1 MEPGNQALT
10 LLQQIMFTV
19 ENFVTYQAEQ
29 LEQMQDHNQA
39 GKSFFVDKKIND
51 LSEKLIFWIDK
62 HEELQNKFAELLQH
76 LQTMQQDYID
86 MSRATNLII
95 YKLKDLELINKDALY
110 WKEKAEYYEN
120 TRKIIFNEYIKL
132 KNAQENNQHR
142 GC

>member
-1 MEPGNQALT
+1 MEPGNQALN

-19 ENFVTYQAEQ
+19 ENFVTYQAQQ

-110 WKEKAEYYEN
+110 WKQKAEHNEN
-120 TRKIIFNEYIKL
+120 TRKIIFNEYMKL
-132 KNAQENNQHR
+132 KNAQENNQH
-142 GC
+142 

>member
-1 MEPGNQALT
+1 MEPGNQALN

-51 LSEKLIFWIDK
+51 LSEKLIFWINK

-76 LQTMQQDYID
+76 LESIQQAKNDMQ
-86 MSRATNLII
+86 RATNLIFF
-95 YKLKDLELINKDALY
+95 KLKDLELIHKDALY
-110 WKEKAEYYEN
+110 WKQKAEFMES

>member
-1 MEPGNQALT
+1 MEPGNQALN

-19 ENFVTYQAEQ
+19 ENFVTYQAQQ

-39 GKSFFVDKKIND
+39 GKSFF
-51 LSEKLIFWIDK
+51 IDK

-95 YKLKDLELINKDALY
+95 YKIKDLELINKDALY
-110 WKEKAEYYEN
+110 WKQKAEHYEN

-132 KNAQENNQHR
+132 KNAQENNQH
-142 GC
+142 

>member
-1 MEPGNQALT
+1 MEPGNQALN

-19 ENFVTYQAEQ
+19 ENFVTYQAQQ
-29 LEQMQDHNQA
+29 LEQMQNHNQA

-76 LQTMQQDYID
+76 LQNMQQDYIY

-110 WKEKAEYYEN
+110 WKQKAEYYES

-132 KNAQENNQHR
+132 KNAQENN
-142 GC
+142 

>member
-1 MEPGNQALT
+1 MEPGNQALN

-19 ENFVTYQAEQ
+19 ENFVTYQAQQ

-76 LQTMQQDYID
+76 LQTMQQNYID

-132 KNAQENNQHR
+132 VNAKENNQH
-142 GC
+142 

>member
-19 ENFVTYQAEQ
+19 ENFVTYQAQQ

-86 MSRATNLII
+86 MS
-95 YKLKDLELINKDALY
+95 KMP
-110 WKEKAEYYEN
+110 
-120 TRKIIFNEYIKL
+120 
-132 KNAQENNQHR
+132 
-142 GC
+142 